1 VRIATYGALAIG
13 LYTVE
18 NLLPSPI
25 PWLRIGASN
34 VAVVLALYEL
44 GVIPAAGVLLL
55 KLVLGSLLFG
65 RFLSPFFWFGLV
77 GGTLGLAAM
86 VVAFTAGRRWLSIVG
101 VSIAGGVFHNVGQ
114 LAVAR
119 LLLLPAD
126 AAWYLLPILVLVG
139 TVSGGVIGIVAGLV
153 QEYQHKDTEDM
164 KKSRGRYQGAKD
176 RMRNG
181 EANRQECRE
190 DRGAGKARV

>member
-1 VRIATYGALAIG
+1 MMRLHAERTIPRRAVRVATYGALAIG

-44 GVIPAAGVLLL
+44 GVVPAAAVLLL

-86 VVAFTAGRRWLSIVG
+86 VAAFAAGRRWLSIVG

-126 AAWYLLPILVLVG
+126 AAWYLLPILVLAG
-139 TVSGGVIGIVAGLV
+139 TIGGAVIGVVAGLV
-153 QEYQHKDTEDM
+153 QEYQHKDI
-164 KKSRGRYQGAKD
+164 G
-176 RMRNG
+176 
-181 EANRQECRE
+181 
-190 DRGAGKARV
+190 

>member
-1 VRIATYGALAIG
+1 MMRLHAERTIPGRVVRIATYGALAIG

-44 GVIPAAGVLLL
+44 GVVPAAGVLLL

-65 RFLSPFFWFGLV
+65 RFLSPFFWFGLA

-86 VVAFTAGRRWLSIVG
+86 AVAVTAGRRWLSVVG
-101 VSIAGGVFHNVGQ
+101 VSIAGGVSITSVS
-114 LAVAR
+114 LR
-119 LLLLPAD
+119 LRACCSCPRTRLRTCCRYWSWWALS
-126 AAWYLLPILVLVG
+126 AA
-139 TVSGGVIGIVAGLV
+139 
-153 QEYQHKDTEDM
+153 E
-164 KKSRGRYQGAKD
+164 
-176 RMRNG
+176 
-181 EANRQECRE
+181 
-190 DRGAGKARV
+190 

>member
-1 VRIATYGALAIG
+1 MRLHAERTIPGRVVRIATYGALAIG

-44 GVIPAAGVLLL
+44 GVVPAAGVLLL

-65 RFLSPFFWFGLV
+65 RFLSPFFWFGLA

-86 VVAFTAGRRWLSIVG
+86 AVAFTAGRRWLSVVG

-126 AAWYLLPILVLVG
+126 AASYLLPILVLVG
-139 TVSGGVIGIVAGLV
+139 TVGGGVIGIVAGLV
-153 QEYQHKDTEDM
+153 QEYQHKDTGSM
-164 KKSRGRYQGAKD
+164 KTPKGKYQDAKCK
-176 RMRNG
+176 G
-181 EANRQECRE
+181 QSAE
-190 DRGAGKARV
+190 